1 MNQSFSIDDESLV
14 SFFGIVAVRV
24 CFLFLAFQFDF
35 GLLQLVSQHF
45 QVASQFVFGFEL
57 FGQENQIPGGVV
69 QGYVRQI

>member
-1 MNQSFSIDDESLV
+1 MMNRWFVLIFL
-14 SFFGIVAVRV
+14 RV

-57 FGQENQIPGGVV
+57 LGQENQIPGGVV